1 MGFNHAIPHIVERFH
16 FKNDEEPFKVYGHD
30 QTRAF
35 CFVDD
40 AVIGTIKAMEIGPNG
55 EIFHI
60 GNDQE
65 ITIEELT
72 KYIGELM
79 NFYGSYEPA
88 ETYPGSVYRRSPDIT
103 HSKEILKYSP
113 QFNWKDA
120 VELTVEWYKE
130 FYANGNKPESGGFKP
145 PEDTLK

>member
-1 MGFNHAIPHIVERFH
+1 
-16 FKNDEEPFKVYGHD
+16 
-30 QTRAF
+30 
-35 CFVDD
+35 
-40 AVIGTIKAMEIGPNG
+40 
-55 EIFHI
+55 
-60 GNDQE
+60 
-65 ITIEELT
+65 
-72 KYIGELM
+72 M

-88 ETYPGSVYRRSPDIT
+88 ETYPGSVSRRSPDIT